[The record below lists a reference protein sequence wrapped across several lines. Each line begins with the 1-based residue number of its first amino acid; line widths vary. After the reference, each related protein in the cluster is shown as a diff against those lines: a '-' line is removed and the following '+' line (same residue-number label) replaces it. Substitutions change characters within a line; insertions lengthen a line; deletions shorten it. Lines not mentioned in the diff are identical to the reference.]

1 MGLKGFLQS
10 SVALSVHVN
19 FFQVIFVH
27 ELPAKFTSHTILDFL
42 FFFKHAPQVSQKMYN
57 STNL

>member
-10 SVALSVHVN
+10 SVALSVHIN

-27 ELPAKFTSHTILDFL
+27 ELPAKFSSHTILGFL
-42 FFFKHAPQVSQKMYN
+42 FFKHAPQVSQKMYN